1 MSEMSYLDF
10 DIEIDRAATSY
21 RIEVNSPAGQSA
33 SLFQPPFSDLELENF
48 LLKLGQ
54 SRRAMRRIDAPET
67 EAAKAFGARLFDAVF
82 AGDVRACLRS
92 SLDEASR
99 QGKGLR
105 IRLRLTNA
113 PELADLPWEYLYHSA
128 LNRFLA
134 LSVNTPIVRYL
145 ELPERINPLAL
156 DPPLRVLALIASP
169 REMPALDVE
178 REWQRLN
185 EALGGLIERGL
196 VTLERVEQPSL
207 VGLQQRLRRA
217 RYHILHFIGHGSFNT
232 RSQDGEL
239 LLEDPDG
246 SGYRIS
252 GQDLGMLLHDHRSLR
267 LVLLNACEGA
277 RASRNDPFAGAAQ
290 SLVQQGLP
298 AVIAMQFEVS
308 DEAAIALARDFYGA
322 LADGYPVDAALSEAR
337 KTLFASGGGV
347 EWGTPVLYLRA
358 ADGKIFNVFD
368 PPATSTAS
376 EGTRR
381 TLLPNLASTAVNSER
396 LLDAALPDQVVV
408 SQTIEL
414 VTQIRRADAPGLR
427 ALLGQLGAEFEA
439 RPEDVR
445 SSTFVA
451 DFPRNALG
459 QPQPLD
465 LLLAIESTDFNTAT
479 PRQHIRLSP
488 SSDSEPVVFL
498 LTPLHTGELRLLI
511 RVYLANNVLLAS
523 GFLKISG
530 ISQLADGLRPF
541 KRLLSLSLGTF
552 GIGNEHIGAI
562 GLPALSPELP
572 QSEPTIGANE
582 PRPTKPIDQLKET
595 KPTRADARP
604 ESTAETH
611 ATNAAR
617 PRGRL
622 PWLGWA
628 APLITVLV
636 IALVAGAVYQRINFS
651 SNSSVTAEP
660 VVTSLP
666 AHATEAPAT
675 DEATSAPEPTVAPTA
690 EPTSVNPQNIALPQ
704 PTILP
709 EPTFALTLVPTD
721 QPLKSSMCVA
731 EPLHTFEPNDSI
743 NTVAVSPK
751 GEYIAAGGEKNI
763 IYLWDARTYEQVQ
776 TLRQPAGKNNS
787 VTSLAFSPDGTLLA
801 SAGAGN
807 GVLLWSLTQPNS
819 PVRLGGRQGHTD
831 KVQSLAFSPNGLWLA
846 SGANDKTVKIWRLDD
861 NIVRYTFRGHT
872 NPVWGLAFAPDSRSV
887 ASGAFDQNNSIVDA
901 DVRLWE
907 LRDNNPLQGTY
918 TGATGGITSVAFSNN
933 GTEIAAGSVDSFSY
947 LWNIEGQNIV
957 GAPEKNGTSVQGIT
971 FSPNDRLLATA
982 DSDGDIRLF
991 SARDNSYICAYKN
1004 YPGIIRS
1011 VAFLP
1016 DGQSLVS
1023 GSSDQTVRIWGIA
1036 R

>member
-1 MSEMSYLDF
+1 VSEISYLDF
-10 DIEIDRAATSY
+10 DIEIDRAATGY
-21 RIEVNSPAGQSA
+21 RVEINSPAGQSTG
-33 SLFQPPFSDLELENF
+33 LFQPPFSDLELENF

-54 SRRAMRRIDAPET
+54 SRRAMRRMEQPET

-105 IRLRLTNA
+105 LRLRLTDA

-145 ELPERINPLAL
+145 ELPERITPLAIE
-156 DPPLRVLALIASP
+156 PPLRVLALIASP
-169 REMPALDVE
+169 RDMPALDVE

-185 EALGGLIERGL
+185 EALGGLIARGL

-207 VGLQQRLRRA
+207 LGLQQRLRRA
-217 RYHILHFIGHGSFNT
+217 RYHILHFIGHGGFDT

-239 LLEDPDG
+239 LLEDADG

-267 LVLLNACEGA
+267 LVVLNACEGA
-277 RASRNDPFAGAAQ
+277 RASRTDPFAGAAQ

-337 KTLFASGGGV
+337 KTLFASGSGV

-358 ADGKIFNVFD
+358 PDGRIFSM
-368 PPATSTAS
+368 PQASSSPAAG
-376 EGTRR
+376 ENTRR
-381 TLLPNLASTAVNSER
+381 TLLPHPPDPPASNER
-396 LLDAALPDQVVV
+396 VLDAALPEQVVV
-408 SQTIEL
+408 NQTIEL

-427 ALLGQLGAEFEA
+427 ALLGQPGANFEA
-439 RPEDVR
+439 RPDDVR

-465 LLLAIESTDFNTAT
+465 LLLAVESTDFSTVT

-488 SSDSEPVVFL
+488 ANDSEPVVFL
-498 LTPLHTGELRLLI
+498 ITPLHPGELRLLI
-511 RVYLANNVLLAS
+511 RVYLADSVLLAS

-530 ISQLADGLRPF
+530 ISQLAEGLRPL
-541 KRLLSLSLGTF
+541 KRLLTLSLGTF
-552 GIGNEHIGAI
+552 GIGSDHIGAI
-562 GLPALSPELP
+562 GMPASSPDLRQP
-572 QSEPTIGANE
+572 EPKFSGDTNS
-582 PRPTKPIDQLKET
+582 PRPTRP
-595 KPTRADARP
+595 P
-604 ESTAETH
+604 ESENEAKPAEQS
-611 ATNAAR
+611 APREAAR
-617 PRGRL
+617 PPGRM
-622 PWLGWA
+622 PWLNWL
-628 APLITVLV
+628 APLVTVLV
-636 IALVAGAVYQRINFS
+636 IALVAGAVYQRINL
-651 SNSSVTAEP
+651 SNNPSATSEP
-660 VVTSLP
+660 AVTSLP
-666 AHATEAPAT
+666 AQATEPPAT
-675 DEATSAPEPTVAPTA
+675 TEPSAQATLAPTIAPMA
-690 EPTSVNPQNIALPQ
+690 EPTSSNPQIAAP
-704 PTILP
+704 PVTTAP
-709 EPTFALTLVPTD
+709 EPSAAPTEA
-721 QPLKSSMCVA
+721 PLNSGMCVA
-731 EPLHTFEPNDSI
+731 EPLHTFALDDSI
-743 NTVAVSPK
+743 NSVAVSPK
-751 GEYIAAGGEKNI
+751 GDYIAAGGEKNS
-763 IYLWDARTYEQVQ
+763 IYIWDARTYELVQ
-776 TLRQPAGKNNS
+776 TLRQPAGRNNS
-787 VTSLAFSPDGTLLA
+787 VSSLAFSPDDTVLA

-807 GVLLWSLTQPNS
+807 DILLWPLARPNS
-819 PVRLGGRQGHTD
+819 PVRLGGRQGHTG

-846 SGANDKTVKIWRLDD
+846 SGANDKTVKIWRLNDS
-861 NIVRYTFRGHT
+861 IVRYTFRGHT

-887 ASGAFDQNNSIVDA
+887 VSGAFDQNNSIVDA

-907 LRDNNPLQGTY
+907 LRDNNPLQSTY
-918 TGATGGITSVAFSNN
+918 AGATGGITSVAFSND
-933 GTEIAAGSVDSFSY
+933 GTKLAAGSVDSFSY

-971 FSPNDRLLATA
+971 FSPNDQLLATA
-982 DSDGDIRLF
+982 DSNGDIRLL